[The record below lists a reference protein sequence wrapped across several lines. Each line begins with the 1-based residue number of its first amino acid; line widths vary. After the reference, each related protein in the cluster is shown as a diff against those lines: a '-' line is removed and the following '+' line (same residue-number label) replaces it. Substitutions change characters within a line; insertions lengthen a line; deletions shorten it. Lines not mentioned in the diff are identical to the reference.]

1 MPPMSISIFW
11 WRERSRL
18 AVLSAQCN
26 MSCNSQS
33 RPGIP
38 NGKINK
44 MVKSFLL
51 LWLFHLATVLSLSA
65 GYYRQDNGRLPLIG
79 NSPMTSVGTPL
90 TGSNIPEALVATSV
104 GPLTANS
111 RPVRRVPYVSDTCG
125 GSVNIPLSF
134 ERLLPYKST
143 HFPSRRDYPMLCVW
157 NFTVQHDGCRRARLT
172 MRVDGRSRLP
182 DVDGCSKGYYTV
194 SPNMR
199 GARICG
205 HVGDVPSFH
214 WYVDAYQPEN
224 EVTVVTMKNLGIND
238 GFSEGLSFTLQGEC
252 AEEEWSY
259 ARTTTVNKENA
270 RLNRRWMN
278 RVMEDYLAGEGPRVT
293 VNRVKLPVTSTTTP
307 APTTT
312 TSRPKLDHPVVS
324 SDNNYSGGIQWL
336 HLKSPSDLHSP
347 KIHQKSAIAIFQP
360 PQVVN
365 ETNQPIVSI
374 STISSEF
381 EYPAT
386 TTTSVPS
393 ESTIEPEEEMS
404 STWSTT
410 DQSTDPFYLT
420 TTSTPLVMAS
430 TTDNDELISTT
441 SSTDDPLTSSTT
453 EITTTLTAESSSSSP
468 LSDVVVAST
477 TTTQQPPISIVHV
490 VTPISGQN
498 LVFNR
503 FQTFQRRF
511 LKFLKIFYLF

>member
-1 MPPMSISIFW
+1 
-11 WRERSRL
+11 
-18 AVLSAQCN
+18 
-26 MSCNSQS
+26 
-33 RPGIP
+33 
-38 NGKINK
+38 
-44 MVKSFLL
+44 
-51 LWLFHLATVLSLSA
+51 
-65 GYYRQDNGRLPLIG
+65 
-79 NSPMTSVGTPL
+79 
-90 TGSNIPEALVATSV
+90 
-104 GPLTANS
+104 
-111 RPVRRVPYVSDTCG
+111 
-125 GSVNIPLSF
+125 
-134 ERLLPYKST
+134 
-143 HFPSRRDYPMLCVW
+143 
-157 NFTVQHDGCRRARLT
+157 
-172 MRVDGRSRLP
+172 
-182 DVDGCSKGYYTV
+182 
-194 SPNMR
+194 
-199 GARICG
+199 
-205 HVGDVPSFH
+205 
-214 WYVDAYQPEN
+214 
-224 EVTVVTMKNLGIND
+224 
-238 GFSEGLSFTLQGEC
+238 
-252 AEEEWSY
+252 
-259 ARTTTVNKENA
+259 
-270 RLNRRWMN
+270 
-278 RVMEDYLAGEGPRVT
+278 MEDYLAGEGPRVT

-312 TSRPKLDHPVVS
+312 TTTIRPKLDHPVVS

-336 HLKSPSDLHSP
+336 HLKSPADLHSP
-347 KIHQKSAIAIFQP
+347 KIHQKSAIAKFQP

-404 STWSTT
+404 STWPTT

-420 TTSTPLVMAS
+420 TTSTPLVMTS

-441 SSTDDPLTSSTT
+441 SSSDDPLTSSTT

-477 TTTQQPPISIVHV
+477 ITTQQPPISIVHV
-490 VTPISGQN
+490 VTPSGQN

>member
-1 MPPMSISIFW
+1 MEFD
-11 WRERSRL
+11 
-18 AVLSAQCN
+18 V
-26 MSCNSQS
+26 
-33 RPGIP
+33 
-38 NGKINK
+38 INK
-44 MVKSFLL
+44 
-51 LWLFHLATVLSLSA
+51 
-65 GYYRQDNGRLPLIG
+65 
-79 NSPMTSVGTPL
+79 
-90 TGSNIPEALVATSV
+90 
-104 GPLTANS
+104 
-111 RPVRRVPYVSDTCG
+111 
-125 GSVNIPLSF
+125 
-134 ERLLPYKST
+134 
-143 HFPSRRDYPMLCVW
+143 
-157 NFTVQHDGCRRARLT
+157 
-172 MRVDGRSRLP
+172 
-182 DVDGCSKGYYTV
+182 
-194 SPNMR
+194 
-199 GARICG
+199 
-205 HVGDVPSFH
+205 
-214 WYVDAYQPEN
+214 
-224 EVTVVTMKNLGIND
+224 
-238 GFSEGLSFTLQGEC
+238 GEC

-312 TSRPKLDHPVVS
+312 TTTSRPKLDHPVVS

-347 KIHQKSAIAIFQP
+347 KIHQKSAIAKFQP

-420 TTSTPLVMAS
+420 TTSTPLVMTS

-441 SSTDDPLTSSTT
+441 SSTDDPLLTSSTT

-498 LVFNR
+498 LAFNR